1 MKKREPSLRPHSRHL
16 GMTALL
22 ALALGAQLGCG
33 REFFRE
39 WANQD
44 VSEAVFEKSRDPRF
58 RIDMFSIDPPALS
71 RYSDPYDPDVPP
83 APPDDR
89 ATEAL
94 GPAPQWPDNRL
105 ITPVEGTGYLDML
118 EAWKRQ
124 SPQPPQRTPAAAPM
138 QPTILPPPAVPP
150 PGSASPFQ
158 PPPNSGTNPSGMSPN
173 TIPGPQPPNP
183 PAPNPPEARAAK
195 IDLGVRLAA
204 FQETGLPMPVPA
216 AAAAQPRPRPP
227 AIDLPTPS
235 VGMDPDPVNTDLS
248 APLSPKVLR
257 PDLPPD
263 QYRASEALGAE
274 MAGILVP
281 GEIDFN
287 DAEAA
292 GYPRDSK
299 PYVITLEQAF
309 QLALINSRFYQFQLE
324 QLYIASLAVTL
335 QRFAFQPQFFAG
347 LSPVTGVLSGPSVLG
362 GAGGGFPASNVNQT
376 NAFLYRTRETGS
388 PNSTLNLS
396 TVAGAGKAFSS
407 GAKLLT
413 GFANQIAFN
422 FLGKNSSMPTVQ
434 SSLPLTLVQPF
445 LRGGGRAVTLEALT
459 QAERTLVYQVRSFA
473 QFRQQFL
480 VTVLVGGQIQ
490 NFGSLLNSLGF
501 SSGGNSDPVIGFINV
516 IQDIQ
521 EIENDRKNIAAFEQL
536 VKVYRELI
544 EGESSGLSQLQLDQ
558 VDSSLQGA
566 RQQLVSDKLTYRND
580 LDQFKIQLGMPPD
593 VPLVPDRSL
602 MAAFKKTYND
612 IDEWQRNPNRDMAD
626 LPRLVAQLPELED
639 VVFDGRSVLS
649 IYPHED
655 RKKSGE
661 VIVNQE
667 DNLEGLMLAAERV
680 ALERRLDLMNQRAN
694 LYDAWRQIRVTANAL
709 RGVLNVTLTNQFLTP
724 PTTTNPF
731 AFLEQA
737 KQFSL
742 VVNAELPLVRL
753 AERNNFRQ
761 ALINYQRQRRSLMNI
776 EDFTKYQ
783 VRFDIRQMHT
793 LYLNYEIA
801 KRNLVLTIRQK
812 DQAFEQ
818 IIAPPSGAAAGAQA
832 NQAAIQTTN
841 LISFQGRLLTLEDQL
856 AMSWQQYQIWRLSL
870 YRDIGTMPYDE
881 WEAFHEL
888 FPAASSSGGGIDAA
902 QGGAARP
909 ARNPAPAP
917 AEVGRQ

>member
-1 MKKREPSLRPHSRHL
+1 MPMKTPETSPGPHSRRI
-16 GMTALL
+16 GWIASL
-22 ALALGAQLGCG
+22 ALALGAQFGCQ
-33 REFFRE
+33 REFYRE

-58 RIDMFSIDPPALS
+58 KIDMFSIDPPALS

-94 GPAPQWPDNRL
+94 SPAPQWPDNRL

-118 EAWKRQ
+118 ETWKRQ
-124 SPQPPQRTPAAAPM
+124 APEPAQRRPAAAPE

-150 PGSASPFQ
+150 ERSTSPFQ
-158 PPPNSGTNPSGMSPN
+158 PQPNSGTNVPGMSPN
-173 TIPGPQPPNP
+173 TLPDSQPPNP
-183 PAPNPPEARAAK
+183 PAANPPQARAAK
-195 IDLGVRLAA
+195 TDLGVRLAA
-204 FQETGLPMPVPA
+204 FQDTGLPLPVPA
-216 AAAAQPRPRPP
+216 AAATQPASPSRDPSR
-227 AIDLPTPS
+227 DLPTPS
-235 VGMDPDPVNTDLS
+235 IGMDPDPVNTDLS
-248 APLSPKVLR
+248 VPLNPKVLR

-263 QYRASEALGAE
+263 QYRASEAMGAE

-287 DAEAA
+287 EAEAA
-292 GYPRDSK
+292 GYPRNSK

-309 QLALINSRFYQFQLE
+309 QLALVNSRFYQFQLE
-324 QLYIASLAVTL
+324 QLYVASLQVTL
-335 QRFAFQPQFFAG
+335 QRFAFQPQFYAG
-347 LSPVTGVLSGPSVLG
+347 LSPVTGVLGS
-362 GAGGGFPASNVNQT
+362 GFPASNVNQT

-388 PNSTLNLS
+388 PASTLNIG
-396 TVAGAGKAFSS
+396 TIAGVGKAFSS

-413 GFANQIAFN
+413 GFANQVAFN
-422 FLGKNSSMPTVQ
+422 FLGKNSAMPTVQ
-434 SSLPLTLVQPF
+434 SSLPLTLIQPF

-459 QAERTLVYQVRSFA
+459 QAERTLVYQIRTFA

-480 VTVLVGGQIQ
+480 VTVLVGGTIP
-490 NFGSLLNSLGF
+490 NFGSLVNTLGF
-501 SSGGNSDPVIGFINV
+501 SAGGNIDPVIGFINV

-558 VDSSLQGA
+558 VDSSLQSA
-566 RQQLVSDKLTYRND
+566 RQQLVLDKQTYRND
-580 LDQFKIQLGMPPD
+580 LDNFKIQMGLPPD

-602 MAAFKKTYND
+602 MKAFKKTYND
-612 IDEWQRNPNRDMAD
+612 IDEWQRDPNRDMAD
-626 LPRLVAQLPELED
+626 LPKLAAQLPRLDD
-639 VVFDGRSVLS
+639 VIIDGRSVLG
-649 IYPHED
+649 IYPYENQ
-655 RKKSGE
+655 KSKTGE

-667 DNLEGLMLAAERV
+667 DGLEGLMLAAERI

-694 LYDAWRQIRVTANAL
+694 LYDSWRQIRVTANAL
-709 RGVLNVTLTNQFLTP
+709 RGILNVTLTNQFLTP

-742 VVNAELPLVRL
+742 VINAELPLVRL

-761 ALINYQRQRRSLMNI
+761 ALINYQRQRRTLMNA
-776 EDFTKYQ
+776 EDFTKFQ
-783 VRFDIRQMHT
+783 VRTDIRQMHT
-793 LYLNYEIA
+793 LYLTYEIA
-801 KRNLVLTIRQK
+801 RRNLVLTIRQK

-818 IIAPPSGAAAGAQA
+818 IIAPPAGAAVGTQS

-841 LISFQGRLLTLEDQL
+841 LITFQSRLLALEDQL
-856 AMSWQQYQIWRLSL
+856 AMSWQQYQIARLSL
-870 YRDIGTMPYDE
+870 YRDLGIMPYDE

-888 FPAASSSGGGIDAA
+888 YPSESSAGGGVDAA
-902 QGGAARP
+902 QGGTRP